1 LIVPRDLDR
10 LVRRCLEP
18 ALADRYQTAAELA
31 AALDGCGE
39 LERARKELPRPGA
52 VSGPALR
59 RPFLVLL
66 IVTLLPHILGSAV
79 NIAYNQTQ
87 IMSGLSVHQQVVFE
101 RLVVAYNAAVY
112 PLALTVIYYLVEP
125 IVRVWKRVGRGE
137 KVPDFQINA
146 IRRRL
151 LTLPLWAVGLSCIGW
166 FPGGLLFPLGL
177 AGFGDPVSVQ
187 TFNHFLMSFTISG
200 LIAQTYSYFGVQF
213 VVLRVMYPELWP
225 DGQGFRGT
233 AAEELKAVSGRLR
246 FFQFM
251 AGLIP
256 LAGAILLLSV
266 GPEQLTVSFR
276 LLVTGLI
283 TLGMVGFGVA
293 LLASS
298 RLSRVLTALTGADG
312 KRY

>member
-1 LIVPRDLDR
+1 M
-10 LVRRCLEP
+10 
-18 ALADRYQTAAELA
+18 T
-31 AALDGCGE
+31 
-39 LERARKELPRPGA
+39 
-52 VSGPALR
+52 
-59 RPFLVLL
+59 F
-66 IVTLLPHILGSAV
+66 LPHVLGSAV
-79 NIAYNQTQ
+79 NIAYNQLQ
-87 IMSGLSVHQQVVFE
+87 IMNGLSAHQQAVFE
-101 RLVVAYNAAVY
+101 RLVVGYNAVVY
-112 PLALTVIYYLVEP
+112 PLALTIIYFLVAP
-125 IVRVWKRVGRGE
+125 IVRVWRKLGRAE
-137 KVPDFQINA
+137 KVPDLQVHA

-151 LTLPLWAVGLSCIGW
+151 LTLPLWAVGLSCLGW

-177 AGFGDPVSVQ
+177 AVFAGPVSLQ

-213 VVLRVMYPELWP
+213 VVLRVMYLELWP
-225 DGQGFRGT
+225 DGQAFRPT
-233 AAEELKAVSGRLR
+233 AAAELKAVPGRLR
-246 FFQFM
+246 FFQFQ